1 MPPHTSTLTHVSST
15 RRTARDKKA
24 RSRNNHNT
32 TTAQHRTWV
41 ENVNLVALHN
51 LWGRVVVVI
60 VRRIV
65 LVPLVSSLDA
75 VEVPRFSRSELVI
88 PSVDLTMRM
97 KAHTHTHT
105 HTQVK

>member
-1 MPPHTSTLTHVSST
+1 MFLPRAGPPE
-15 RRTARDKKA
+15 KKKLV
-24 RSRNNHNT
+24 RNNNNT
-32 TTAQHRTWV
+32 TTTTQHRTWV

-51 LWGRVVVVI
+51 LRGRVVVVI

-65 LVPLVSSLDA
+65 LVPLVSGLDA

-97 KAHTHTHT
+97 KTHMHTHTHR
-105 HTQVK
+105 